1 MIDRF
6 LCLDAYLSVYH
17 ILYKIN
23 LFLLHWDRNVL
34 FSNTYQNFHSFI
46 HIPYSDGF
54 YHRFARP
61 FQLESVRLGILCEV
75 KVFPQTHFAVC
86 SSWSLNFFNI
96 FFIFIEKKKAFL
108 ICDGNREKN
117 GSKMSSAKGG
127 FKLWSI
133 ASDVLITCLSSTP
146 VVVFKCVFCIY
157 VYWN

>member
-34 FSNTYQNFHSFI
+34 FSNTYQNFDSFI
-46 HIPYSDGF
+46 YIPYSDGF

-96 FFIFIEKKKAFL
+96 FFIFIEKKKKPFWYVMVTGRRTGAKWVRRKADSNSGRLHQTFL
-108 ICDGNREKN
+108 
-117 GSKMSSAKGG
+117 
-127 FKLWSI
+127 
-133 ASDVLITCLSSTP
+133 
-146 VVVFKCVFCIY
+146 
-157 VYWN
+157 